1 MDDLTEKAR
10 PYIERAL
17 QLGAVDAVPFRIED
31 IVFDSR
37 TLLKCLFSCAYGPR
51 YTCPTAPGS
60 PTMAR
65 YREMLSRYHWGVLV
79 HGHFKKETLDI
90 AFELERRAF
99 VDGYHLAWS
108 LSGCPSCPQ
117 GCTLREGRP
126 CRFPKRA
133 RPQFYSVGIDVFA
146 TVRGLGLPIRTLTD
160 PERQEQN
167 WYGPVFME

>member
-1 MDDLTEKAR
+1 MEQAR
-10 PYIERAL
+10 KYVEQAL
-17 QLGAVDAVPFRIED
+17 EMGALDAVAFGIDD
-31 IVFDSR
+31 IVFDDR
-37 TLLKCLFSCAYGPR
+37 TLLKCMYGCADWGR
-51 YTCPTAPGS
+51 NHTCPSRPGS
-60 PTMAR
+60 PTMEQ
-65 YREMLSRYHWGVLV
+65 YREMFSRYHWGVLV

-117 GCTLREGRP
+117 GCTLREGRS

-160 PERQEQN
+160 PERQQQN